1 MIIQMDTI
9 FYIYIFYLYFE
20 HYLHHSYHYHYP
32 LLLYMSLIMNSITR
46 SLKIV
51 AILTKNRDQKQMFL
65 SMKLYIQL
73 THARSSQSLFFVKI
87 TTMFLLLVILFII
100 KLYARNDLFKKYV
113 NLLLSILLL
122 LLLLSVLLLLSSSLL
137 LVMFIIRYDLG
148 ENQFLYYSSSIVY
161 PYLSDLI

>member
-20 HYLHHSYHYHYP
+20 HYLHHSYHHHYP

-73 THARSSQSLFFVKI
+73 THARSSRSLFFVKI

-122 LLLLSVLLLLSSSLL
+122 LLLLSILLLLSSSLL